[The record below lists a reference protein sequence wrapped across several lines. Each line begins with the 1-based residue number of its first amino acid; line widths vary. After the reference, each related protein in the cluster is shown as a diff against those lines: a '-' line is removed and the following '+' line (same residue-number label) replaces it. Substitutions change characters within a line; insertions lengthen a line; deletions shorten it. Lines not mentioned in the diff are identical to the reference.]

1 LACTENGA
9 PDWYPQASLGQEAHV
24 SPGESGAS
32 IDELLD
38 RAVRAINEGD
48 RATATTLAGRVLS
61 VDHGNPEAEDLLTAP
76 AQYGEIRRLTI
87 MFADLVDSTA
97 LSTRLE
103 PETYR
108 TLVGRYRD
116 EVRRAVDRYEGHISS
131 IKGDGLL
138 VVFGHP
144 KAHENDVRR
153 AVAAGLDITRAVAQL
168 SEQAERKFAAAIN
181 VRVGIHRGL
190 VYLDTDQDDVYGFA
204 ANLTARICGVAEP
217 GTVAVSDSVAPLVR
231 DSFEL
236 DVRPPVPVKGVEG
249 LVSHHQVLGER
260 PEAPP
265 LRPPPLI
272 GRDREHGWLQ
282 QSWQRARDGVLTSPG
297 VVFRGEPGIGKTRLA
312 NEAAELVRSS
322 GAPVIGL
329 FGSPLHTDT
338 GLHPVRRLVE
348 RRCGITR
355 LTDGRERLR
364 LLQAELRAC
373 GLDPADAVP
382 LLAPVLGVD
391 PEHGYHPAAVEGRA
405 LYELIGATVRQYV
418 LACIGDQAGL
428 VVAEDVQWFDAS
440 TLELLNSLLTG
451 AHGRLLVVLTGRE
464 GNWLR
469 TDWPVTL
476 FELSPLT
483 DEQSDALINALDPS
497 VTDPQRAAVRNRCDG
512 VPFYIEHVVGELEAI
527 GADFGVPE
535 ALYEPLFATLHH
547 PHPDVVPVIEAA
559 AVIGRAG
566 DLPLLRA
573 VVGHDAK
580 DVDYVV
586 TELVGARVLERRR
599 THSWRFRHEL
609 LREVA
614 AELAPP
620 SRSRD
625 LHARAARALVVAA
638 ATVEPDWRVVASH
651 FEQAQ
656 QYDEAVG
663 AYQKASVNARRRGAI
678 HEAVACL
685 TKALDQLTGC
695 AEDAARD
702 RREIAIRLERG
713 FLAGAVQ
720 GSMSGE
726 GPADFQRCLA
736 LASAGNY
743 QDELFSTL
751 TALTSY
757 YVPRA
762 ELRRAHDLLDS
773 LSARITR
780 DRPWSYPGIASVLGS
795 VIWLE
800 GDFTTARAHLLRAL
814 ADRSAADPGVLD
826 TAWWVN
832 VDPISLAHT
841 YLALA
846 HTVCGDLDRA
856 NAELTESFG
865 RCDGLGF
872 PQDAYNRANAYFMEI
887 WVRLES
893 GQISEAAT
901 LVARLRQLS
910 EQSGLDVWQWVG
922 RTEHATVKA
931 LAALGDGSDAATLT
945 PLAEKLARHVDGS
958 RLMHL
963 NMFLTFH
970 DSIIGRLLIS
980 AGQPEKA
987 RERLELALRH
997 AEETGMHF
1005 YDAELMRVRAH
1016 TFTDPQERRNA
1027 LADAF
1032 EFAHHQ
1038 GATLFELR
1046 CILDSFDLVG
1056 GVDRSE
1062 LDDAVSRFGG
1072 DARWPEFARAQRIL
1086 S

>member
-1 LACTENGA
+1 
-9 PDWYPQASLGQEAHV
+9 V
-24 SPGESGAS
+24 SPGESGVS

-48 RATATTLAGRVLS
+48 HATATTLASRVLS
-61 VDHGNPEAEDLLTAP
+61 VDHNNPEAEDLLTAP
-76 AQYGEIRRLTI
+76 ARYGEIRRLTI
-87 MFADLVDSTA
+87 MFADLVDSTR

-108 TLVGRYRD
+108 TLVGHYRD
-116 EVRRAVDRYEGHISS
+116 EVCRVVDRYEGHISA

-144 KAHENDVRR
+144 TAHEDDVRR
-153 AVAAGLDITRAVAQL
+153 AVAAGLEITRAVAQL
-168 SEQAERKFAAAIN
+168 SEQAERKFAVAVN
-181 VRVGIHRGL
+181 VRIGIHRGL

-204 ANLTARICGVAEP
+204 ANLTARLCGVAEP

-249 LVSHHQVLGER
+249 LVSHYQVLGER

-265 LRPPPLI
+265 LRSPPLI
-272 GRDREHGWLQ
+272 GRDRERSWLQ
-282 QSWQRARDGVLTSPG
+282 QSWRRACDGVLSSPG

-312 NEAAELVRSS
+312 TEAAELVRSS
-322 GAPVIGL
+322 GAPVIEL

-355 LTDGRERLR
+355 LTDGPERLR
-364 LLQAELRAC
+364 LLQAELLAC
-373 GLDPADAVP
+373 ELDPASAVP
-382 LLAPVLGVD
+382 LLAPVLGVG
-391 PEHGYHPAAVEGRA
+391 PEHGYHPAAVEGRT
-405 LYELIGATVRQYV
+405 LYELIGATVQQYV
-418 LACIGDQAGL
+418 LARIGDQAGL
-428 VVAEDVQWFDAS
+428 VVAEDVHWFDPS
-440 TLELLNSLLTG
+440 TIELLNSLLG
-451 AHGRLLVVLTGRE
+451 AADGRLLVVLTGRE
-464 GNWLR
+464 GDWLR

-476 FELSPLT
+476 FDLAPLT
-483 DEQSDALINALDPS
+483 DEESDALIDALDPS
-497 VTDPQRAAVRNRCDG
+497 VTDHQRAAVRSRCDG
-512 VPFYIEHVVGELEAI
+512 VPFYIEHLVGELGVAVL
-527 GADFGVPE
+527 GSGVPE
-535 ALYEPLFATLHH
+535 ALYEPLFAALHH
-547 PHPDVVPVIEAA
+547 SHTDVVPVVEAA

-573 VVGHDAK
+573 VVGDDAK
-580 DVDYVV
+580 DVDGVV
-586 TELVGARVLERRR
+586 AELVRARVLERRGNDG
-599 THSWRFRHEL
+599 WRFRHEL

-614 AELAPP
+614 AELPPP
-620 SRSRD
+620 SLRRE
-625 LHARAARALVVAA
+625 LHARAAHALVDAA
-638 ATVEPDWRVVASH
+638 AAAEPDWRVVAGH
-651 FEQAQ
+651 FEKARH
-656 QYDEAVG
+656 YDEAVE
-663 AYQKASVNARRRGAI
+663 AYQKASIDARRRGAL
-678 HEAVACL
+678 HEALDCL
-685 TKALDQLTGC
+685 TNALDQLASC
-695 AEDAARD
+695 AAGPKRD

-713 FLAGAVQ
+713 FLAGTTQ

-736 LASAGNY
+736 LASTGNY
-743 QDELFSTL
+743 KDELFTTL
-751 TALTSY
+751 TALIGY

-762 ELRRAHDLLDS
+762 ELRRAHELLVS

-780 DRPWSYPGIASVLGS
+780 DRPWSYPVIASTLGS

-800 GDFTTARAHLLRAL
+800 GDFTAARGHLLRAL
-814 ADRSAADPGVLD
+814 ADRSAADPRVLD
-826 TAWWVN
+826 TAWFVP
-832 VDPISLAHT
+832 VDPISVAHT
-841 YLALA
+841 YLALT

-856 NAELTESFG
+856 DAELADAVRRS
-865 RCDGLGF
+865 DGLGF
-872 PQDAYNRANAYFMEI
+872 PRNAYNRANTYFMEI

-901 LVARLRQLS
+901 LVAGLRRLS
-910 EQSGLDVWQWVG
+910 ERSGLDVWQWVG

-931 LAALGDGSDAATLT
+931 LAALGAGADAATLT
-945 PLAEKLARHVDGS
+945 ALAEKVARQVDAS

-970 DSIIGRLLIS
+970 DAVIGRLLIA

-997 AEETGMHF
+997 AEETGMRFH
-1005 YDAELMRVRAH
+1005 DAELMRVRAH
-1016 TFTDPQERRNA
+1016 TFTEPDARRAA
-1027 LADAF
+1027 LAAAL
-1032 EFAHHQ
+1032 ECARRQ

-1046 CILDSFDLVG
+1046 CLLDSFDLVG
-1056 GVDRSE
+1056 DVDRSE
-1062 LDDAVSRFGG
+1062 LADTVRRFAG
-1072 DARWPEFARAQRIL
+1072 DARWAEFARAQEIL

>member
-1 LACTENGA
+1 
-9 PDWYPQASLGQEAHV
+9 V

-38 RAVRAINEGD
+38 RAVRAINAGD
-48 RATATTLAGRVLS
+48 RATATTLAGQVLS
-61 VDHGNPEAEDLLTAP
+61 LDHGNPEAEDLLTAS
-76 AQYGEIRRLTI
+76 AHYGEIRRLTI
-87 MFADLVDSTA
+87 MFVDLVDSTA

-103 PETYR
+103 PETYH

-116 EVRRAVDRYEGHISS
+116 EVRRVVDQYEGHISS

-138 VVFGHP
+138 AVFGHP

-168 SEQAERKFAAAIN
+168 SEQAERKFGMAIN

-204 ANLTARICGVAEP
+204 ANLAARLCGVAEP
-217 GTVAVSDSVAPLVR
+217 GTVAVSDAVAPLVG

-236 DVRPPVPVKGVEG
+236 DARPPVSVKGVDG
-249 LVSHHQVLGER
+249 LIRHHQVLAEW
-260 PEAPP
+260 PTAPP
-265 LRPPPLI
+265 LRPLPLI
-272 GRDREHGWLQ
+272 GRDHERSWLQ
-282 QSWQRARDGVLTSPG
+282 KSWQRACDGVLTTPG

-312 NEAAELVRSS
+312 IEAAELVADS
-322 GAPVIGL
+322 GGAVIEL
-329 FGSPLHTDT
+329 RGSPLHTDT

-373 GLDPADAVP
+373 ELDPASAVP
-382 LLAPVLGVD
+382 LLAAVIGVG
-391 PEHGYHPAAVEGRA
+391 PEHGYQPAAVEGRT
-405 LYELIGATVRQYV
+405 LYELIGVTVQQYV
-418 LACIGDQAGL
+418 LACIGNQAGL
-428 VVAEDVQWFDAS
+428 VIAEDVHWFDPS
-440 TLELLNSLLTG
+440 TLEILNSILT
-451 AHGRLLVVLTGRE
+451 AADGRLMVVATGRE
-464 GNWLR
+464 GDWLR

-476 FELSPLT
+476 FELKPLT
-483 DEQSDALINALDPS
+483 DEQSDTLINALDPS
-497 VTDPQRAAVRNRCDG
+497 VTDAQRAAIRSRCDG
-512 VPFYIEHVVGELEAI
+512 VPFYIEHVVGELDPT
-527 GADFGVPE
+527 GADSRVPE

-547 PHPDVVPVIEAA
+547 PHADVVPVVEAA

-566 DLPLLRA
+566 DLPLLRS
-573 VVGHDAK
+573 VVGPDAK
-580 DVDYVV
+580 DVDGVV
-586 TELVGARVLERRR
+586 TELVRARVLERRG
-599 THSWRFRHEL
+599 TDGWRFRHEL

-620 SRSRD
+620 SQRHN
-625 LHARAARALVVAA
+625 LHARTAHALVEA
-638 ATVEPDWRVVASH
+638 ATAAEPDWRVVAAH

-656 QYDEAVG
+656 QYDDAVE
-663 AYQKASVNARRRGAI
+663 AYQKASVNARRRGALQ
-678 HEAVACL
+678 EALACL
-685 TKALDQLTGC
+685 TEALSQLTSC
-695 AEDAARD
+695 DAGSKRD

-726 GPADFQRCLA
+726 APADFQRCLA
-736 LASAGNY
+736 LASSGNY
-743 QDELFSTL
+743 EDELFATL

-762 ELRRAHDLLDS
+762 ELRRAHELVDS

-780 DRPWSYPGIASVLGS
+780 DRPWSYPAIASVSGS

-814 ADRSAADPGVLD
+814 AALSAADPQVLD
-826 TAWWVN
+826 SAWWVN

-841 YLALA
+841 YLALT
-846 HTVCGDLDRA
+846 HTVCGDLERA
-856 NAELTESFG
+856 NAELTESVR

-872 PQDAYNRANAYFMEI
+872 PQNAYNRASTYFMEI

-893 GQISEAAT
+893 GQIDEAAT
-901 LVARLRQLS
+901 LVAGLRQLS
-910 EQSGLDVWQWVG
+910 EQSGLDVWQWVS
-922 RTEHATVKA
+922 RTQHATVKA
-931 LAALGDGSDAATLT
+931 LAALNAGADAATLMSG
-945 PLAEKLARHVDGS
+945 AEKIALHVDGS

-963 NMFLTFH
+963 NIFLTFH
-970 DSIIGRLLIS
+970 DAVIGRLLIA

-987 RERLELALRH
+987 RERLEWALQH

-1005 YDAELMRVRAH
+1005 HDAELMRVRAH
-1016 TFTDPQERRNA
+1016 TFTDRQSRRDA
-1027 LADAF
+1027 LAAAL
-1032 EFAHHQ
+1032 EFARHQ

-1046 CILDSFDLVG
+1046 CLLDSFDLFG
-1056 GVDRSE
+1056 DGNRSE
-1062 LDDAVSRFGG
+1062 LADAVGRFPG

-1086 S
+1086 P

>member
-1 LACTENGA
+1 M
-9 PDWYPQASLGQEAHV
+9 
-24 SPGESGAS
+24 SPRASGAS
-32 IDELLD
+32 IDELLE

-48 RATATTLAGRVLS
+48 RATATTLAGQVLA
-61 VDHGNPEAEDLLTAP
+61 VDSGNPEAEDLLTAP
-76 AQYGEIRRLTI
+76 DRYGEIRRLTI

-108 TLVGRYRD
+108 TFVGRYRD
-116 EVRRAVDRYEGHISS
+116 DVRRIVDRYEGHISS

-144 KAHENDVRR
+144 KAHENDLRR

-168 SEQAERKFAAAIN
+168 SEQAEHRFGVAIN

-204 ANLTARICGVAEP
+204 ANLTARLSGLAEP
-217 GTVAVSDSVAPLVR
+217 GTVAVSDAVAPLVGHL
-231 DSFEL
+231 FEL
-236 DVRPPVPVKGVEG
+236 STHPAVAVKGVDG
-249 LVSHHQVLGER
+249 LISHHQVLGER

-265 LRPPPLI
+265 LRWPSLI
-272 GRDREHGWLQ
+272 GRDHEQGWLQ
-282 QSWQRARDGVLTSPG
+282 QSWQRVRDGLPTSPG
-297 VVFRGEPGIGKTRLA
+297 IVFRGEPGIGKTRLA
-312 NEAAELVRSS
+312 NEAAEFVRAS
-322 GAPVIGL
+322 GAPVIEL

-373 GLDPADAVP
+373 GLDATSAVP
-382 LLAPVLGVD
+382 LLAPVIGVG

-405 LYELIGATVRQYV
+405 LYESIGATVQQYV

-428 VVAEDVQWFDAS
+428 VVAEDVHWFDPS
-440 TLELLNSLLTG
+440 TCELLNSLLKGTD
-451 AHGRLLVVLTGRE
+451 GRLLVVLTGRE

-469 TDWPVTL
+469 TDWPVII
-476 FELSPLT
+476 FELAPLT
-483 DEQSDALINALDPS
+483 DEQSDALIDALEPS
-497 VTDPQRAAVRNRCDG
+497 VTDAQRVAVRNRCDG
-512 VPFYIEHVVGELEAI
+512 VPFYIEHVVGEL
-527 GADFGVPE
+527 GAAGAESGIPE
-535 ALYEPLFATLHH
+535 ALYEPLFAALHH
-547 PHPDVVPVIEAA
+547 SHTDVVPVVEAA

-573 VVGHDAK
+573 VVGDDAK
-580 DVDYVV
+580 DVDGVV
-586 TELVGARVLERRR
+586 AELVRVRVLERRGNDG
-599 THSWRFRHEL
+599 WRFRHEL

-614 AELAPP
+614 AELPPP
-620 SRSRD
+620 SLRRE
-625 LHARAARALVVAA
+625 LHARAAHALVDAA
-638 ATVEPDWRVVASH
+638 AAAEPDWRVVARH
-651 FEQAQ
+651 FEKARH
-656 QYDEAVG
+656 YDEAVA
-663 AYQKASVNARRRGAI
+663 AYQKASIDARRRGALQ
-678 HEAVACL
+678 EALDCL
-685 TKALDQLTGC
+685 TNALDQLASC
-695 AEDAARD
+695 AAGPKRD
-702 RREIAIRLERG
+702 RKEIAIRLERG
-713 FLAGAVQ
+713 FLAGTTQ

-736 LASAGNY
+736 LASTGNY
-743 QDELFSTL
+743 KDELFTTL
-751 TALTSY
+751 TALIGY

-762 ELRRAHDLLDS
+762 ELRRAHELLVS

-780 DRPWSYPGIASVLGS
+780 DRPWSYPVIASTLGS

-800 GDFTTARAHLLRAL
+800 GDFTAARGHLLRAL
-814 ADRSAADPGVLD
+814 ADRSAADPRVLD
-826 TAWWVN
+826 TAWFVP

-841 YLALA
+841 YLALT

-856 NAELTESFG
+856 DAELADAVRRS
-865 RCDGLGF
+865 DGLGF
-872 PQDAYNRANAYFMEI
+872 PRNAYNRANTYFMEI

-901 LVARLRQLS
+901 LVAGLRRLS

-931 LAALGDGSDAATLT
+931 LAALGAGADAATLT
-945 PLAEKLARHVDGS
+945 ALAEKVARQVDAS

-970 DSIIGRLLIS
+970 DAVIGRLQVA
-980 AGQPEKA
+980 AGQPGRA
-987 RERLELALRH
+987 RERLEMALRL

-1005 YDAELMRVRAH
+1005 HDAELMRLRAH
-1016 TFTDPQERRNA
+1016 TFTDRQRRREA
-1027 LADAF
+1027 LMAAL
-1032 EFAHHQ
+1032 EFARKQ
-1038 GATLFELR
+1038 DATLFELR
-1046 CILDSFDLVG
+1046 CLLDSFDLLG
-1056 GVDRSE
+1056 DGNRSE
-1062 LDDAVSRFGG
+1062 LAGLISRFPG
-1072 DARWPEFARAQRIL
+1072 DARWAEFARAQEIL

>member
-1 LACTENGA
+1 
-9 PDWYPQASLGQEAHV
+9 V

-48 RATATTLAGRVLS
+48 RATATTLAGQVLS
-61 VDHGNPEAEDLLTAP
+61 VDQGNPEAEDLLTAP
-76 AQYGEIRRLTI
+76 ARYGEIRRLTI

-116 EVRRAVDRYEGHISS
+116 EVRRVIDRYEGHISS

-153 AVAAGLDITRAVAQL
+153 AIAAGLDITRAVTRL
-168 SEQAERKFAAAIN
+168 SEQAERKFGVAIN

-204 ANLTARICGVAEP
+204 ANLAARLCGVAEP
-217 GTVAVSDSVAPLVR
+217 GTVAVSDAVAPLVR

-236 DVRPPVPVKGVEG
+236 DTRPPVPVKGVDG
-249 LVSHHQVLGER
+249 LISHHQVLAER
-260 PEAPP
+260 PTAPP

-272 GRDREHGWLQ
+272 GRDRERSWLQ
-282 QSWQRARDGVLTSPG
+282 QSWQQARDGVLTSPG
-297 VVFRGEPGIGKTRLA
+297 VGFRGEPGIGKTRLA
-312 NEAAELVRSS
+312 TEAAELVRSS
-322 GAPVIGL
+322 GAPVIEL

-382 LLAPVLGVD
+382 LLAPVIGVG
-391 PEHGYHPAAVEGRA
+391 PEHGYHPAAVEGRT

-428 VVAEDVQWFDAS
+428 VVAEDVHWFDAS

-451 AHGRLLVVLTGRE
+451 ADGRLLVVLTGRE

-497 VTDPQRAAVRNRCDG
+497 VTDDQRAAVRDRCDG

-527 GADFGVPE
+527 GAEFGVPE

-573 VVGHDAK
+573 VLGSDAK

-586 TELVGARVLERRR
+586 TELVGARVLERRG
-599 THSWRFRHEL
+599 TDGWRFRHEL

-620 SRSRD
+620 SLHRE
-625 LHARAARALVVAA
+625 LHARTARALVD
-638 ATVEPDWRVVASH
+638 ATSGVEPDWRVVAGH
-651 FEQAQ
+651 YEHAQ
-656 QYDEAVG
+656 RFDDAVE
-663 AYQKASVNARRRGAI
+663 AYQKASVNARRRGALQ
-678 HEAVACL
+678 EALAYL
-685 TKALDQLTGC
+685 TTALNQLTRC
-695 AEDAARD
+695 AAGSARD

-713 FLAGAVQ
+713 FLTGATQ

-726 GPADFQRCLA
+726 GPADFERCLA
-736 LASAGNY
+736 LASTGNY
-743 QDELFSTL
+743 KDELFTTL
-751 TALTSY
+751 TALIGY

-762 ELRRAHDLLDS
+762 ELHRAHELLVS

-780 DRPWSYPGIASVLGS
+780 DRPWSYPVIASTLGS

-800 GDFTTARAHLLRAL
+800 GDFTAARGHLLRAL
-814 ADRSAADPGVLD
+814 ADLSAADPRVLD
-826 TAWWVN
+826 TAWFVP
-832 VDPISLAHT
+832 VDPISVAHT
-841 YLALA
+841 YLALT

-856 NAELTESFG
+856 EAELADAVR

-872 PQDAYNRANAYFMEI
+872 PRNAYNRANAYFMEI

-901 LVARLRQLS
+901 LVAGLRRLS
-910 EQSGLDVWQWVG
+910 EPSGLDVWQWVG

-931 LAALGDGSDAATLT
+931 LSALSAGADAATLT
-945 PLAEKLARHVDGS
+945 ARAENVARQVDGS

-970 DSIIGRLLIS
+970 DAVIGRLLIA
-980 AGQPEKA
+980 AGQPERA
-987 RERLELALRH
+987 RQRLEMALRH

-1005 YDAELMRVRAH
+1005 HDAELMRLRAH
-1016 TFTDPQERRNA
+1016 TLTERQSRRAA
-1027 LADAF
+1027 LDAAL
-1032 EFAHHQ
+1032 EFARKQ

-1046 CILDSFDLVG
+1046 CLLDYFDLVG
-1056 GVDRSE
+1056 DGDRSE
-1062 LDDAVSRFGG
+1062 LADAVRRFA
-1072 DARWPEFARAQRIL
+1072 DDTRWPEFARAQRIL